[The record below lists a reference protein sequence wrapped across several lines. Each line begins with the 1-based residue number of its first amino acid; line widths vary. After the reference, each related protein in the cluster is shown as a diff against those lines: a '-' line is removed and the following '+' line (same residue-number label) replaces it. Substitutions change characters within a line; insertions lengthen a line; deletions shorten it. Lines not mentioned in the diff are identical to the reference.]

1 MLKIA
6 HPADIADLIG
16 QELTPSS
23 WVTVDQETIDRFAD
37 ATGDH
42 QWIHVDAA
50 RAEKEMP
57 GGKTIAHGYLVL
69 SLLPRLAAEISTVD
83 NLSKALNYGSD
94 RVRFTN
100 MVAVDSRVR
109 LHKTFKSVE
118 ELENGGF
125 KIIADC
131 TMEIDG
137 QDRPAF
143 MAEIIS
149 LAFPS

>member
-1 MLKIA
+1 MLKID
-6 HPADIADLIG
+6 HPANVANYIG
-16 QELTPSS
+16 QELEPSS
-23 WVTVDQETIDRFAD
+23 WVTLDQATIDRFAE

-42 QWIHVDAA
+42 QWIHVDTA
-50 RAEKEMP
+50 RAATELP

-69 SLLPRLAAEISTVD
+69 SLLPRLAAEISTIE

-100 MVAVDSRVR
+100 MVPVGSRVR
-109 LHKTFKSVE
+109 LRKTFRSVE

-125 KIIADC
+125 KVVADC
-131 TMEIDG
+131 VMEIEG

-149 LAFPS
+149 LAFP

>member
-6 HPADIADLIG
+6 HPEDITDLIG
-16 QELTPSS
+16 TELTPSS
-23 WVTVDQETIDRFAD
+23 WVTVDQEMINRFAD

-42 QWIHVDAA
+42 QWIHVDVE
-50 RAEKEMP
+50 RAEREMP

-69 SLLPRLAAEISTVD
+69 SLFPRLASEISTFE

-100 MVAVDSRVR
+100 MVPVGSRVR
-109 LHKTFKSVE
+109 LHKTFKSVDK
-118 ELENGGF
+118 LENGGF
-125 KIIADC
+125 RIVADC
-131 TMEIDG
+131 FMEIEDEK
-137 QDRPAF
+137 RPAL

-149 LAFPS
+149 LAFP

>member
-1 MLKIA
+1 MLKME
-6 HPADIADLIG
+6 HPANVADYINQKL
-16 QELTPSS
+16 EPSS
-23 WVTVDQETIDRFAD
+23 WVTLDQPTIDRFAE

-42 QWIHVDAA
+42 QWIHVDTA
-50 RAEKEMP
+50 RAATELP
-57 GGKTIAHGYLVL
+57 DGKTIAHGYLVL
-69 SLLPRLAAEISTVD
+69 SLLPRLAAEISTIE

-100 MVAVDSRVR
+100 MVPVGSRVR

-118 ELENGGF
+118 ELKNGGF

-131 TMEIDG
+131 IMEIEG

-149 LAFPS
+149 LAFP